1 MEHLNKISSIQ
12 LTMINQAS
20 ELKIEK
26 RLPGLGNRGI
36 RDYYLMHKEFVGDDE
51 KLLEIEVMLAVSRS
65 VSLSHQ
71 EASISL
77 LLLSIRGQTN

>member
-26 RLPGLGNRGI
+26 RLITRA
-36 RDYYLMHKEFVGDDE
+36 
-51 KLLEIEVMLAVSRS
+51 KLNV
-65 VSLSHQ
+65 
-71 EASISL
+71 ASAGFSGP
-77 LLLSIRGQTN
+77 R

>member
-1 MEHLNKISSIQ
+1 
-12 LTMINQAS
+12 
-20 ELKIEK
+20 
-26 RLPGLGNRGI
+26 
-36 RDYYLMHKEFVGDDE
+36 MHKEFVGDDE

>member
-1 MEHLNKISSIQ
+1 
-12 LTMINQAS
+12 
-20 ELKIEK
+20 
-26 RLPGLGNRGI
+26 
-36 RDYYLMHKEFVGDDE
+36 MHKEVVGDDE